1 MKIFKCCMALAVFFM
16 AMASSFAQDRLNPK
30 VGDTIVLKS
39 YCKVQN
45 TGSFLNNG
53 TKTLANQNTFLQY
66 LEPNV
71 KYMINSINDQ
81 TVDLVALDYQP
92 LSAKKL
98 QEKQKTKP
106 EAFDKS
112 LYYNGK
118 IYTVLHSEFN
128 DSAVRKP
135 KEDTILSIGL
145 LTLPFKAR
153 PQNDFSFDTEFNINT
168 TLNVRIYEF
177 KKIKTSLNWQFGT
190 GIGTVS
196 LNSSNAKGIT
206 AENSQD
212 VALLSL
218 SSGLMLQY
226 RKIQTGIYLG
236 VDHIN
241 NQQHYQWQSNGKIW
255 FGFGIGFNVFKIS
268 LGEDNKNS
276 N

>member
-1 MKIFKCCMALAVFFM
+1 MALAVFFM